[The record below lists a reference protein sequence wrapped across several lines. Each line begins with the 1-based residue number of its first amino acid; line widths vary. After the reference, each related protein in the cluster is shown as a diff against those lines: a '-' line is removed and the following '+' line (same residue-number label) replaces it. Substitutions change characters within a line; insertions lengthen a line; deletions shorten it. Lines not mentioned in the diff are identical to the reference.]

1 MGPVA
6 ALSCIAVATARGTG
20 VCVCVCVCVCGGEG
34 VRGTVAE
41 GPPTLG
47 VAAHFLT
54 ARKSCWMAV
63 MGGVGE

>member
-6 ALSCIAVATARGTG
+6 TLSCIAVATARGTG
-20 VCVCVCVCVCGGEG
+20 VCVCVCGGEG
-34 VRGTVAE
+34 VRGTVVE